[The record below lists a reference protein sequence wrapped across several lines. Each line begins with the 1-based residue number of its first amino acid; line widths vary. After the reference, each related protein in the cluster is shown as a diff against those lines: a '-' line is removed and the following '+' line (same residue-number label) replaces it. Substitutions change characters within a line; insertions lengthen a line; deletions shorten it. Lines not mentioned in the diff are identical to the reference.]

1 VDLRALVVA
10 TLIAIVVLNSPR
22 ISASESQL
30 SVQVGA
36 RGDDASAGNLGVR
49 AKIQTHLYSADPGVL
64 DYFWVGTILSDG
76 AFVQF
81 GYALEPGQFCLK
93 GAFLNGE
100 FKCDGASVLLSASD
114 GRWQWQYWPDAHGND
129 FYYEIGPAVSAGLNG
144 TWHEYSVVPSSNQTI
159 RFAVDQEQVA
169 YANFRLESS
178 KEPLMAVAEKVAHSS
193 QLGSLGP
200 VEFRDLE
207 YLQEDGWHPVDS
219 IVSLSSCGFDV
230 SCNYANSYGVTLV
243 QPNQI
248 VAGSGGEIHAS
259 EQLLWTSSYVTLNV
273 TVHSG
278 LPFHVSTVTGDHVF
292 VATAY
297 ASVPKGM
304 FADIW
309 LTETRTRT
317 NSLLGLIGA
326 VDEFQG
332 WIGDESSRN
341 ATIRIL
347 MNRNASLQASWHTDL
362 FPALE
367 NLTILA
373 VFSATLVI
381 LVSMSRRRHDNMR
394 RPLRT

>member
-1 VDLRALVVA
+1 VDLRTIAAA
-10 TLIAIVVLNSPR
+10 TLIAIVVLNLPR
-22 ISASESQL
+22 ISTSQSQL
-30 SVQVGA
+30 SIQVGA
-36 RGDDASAGNLGVR
+36 RGDDASAGNLGIR
-49 AKIQTHLYSADPGVL
+49 AQIQTHLYSADPGVL

-129 FYYEIGPAVSAGLNG
+129 FYYEIGPATSAGLNG
-144 TWHEYSVVPSSNQTI
+144 TWHEYSVVPGSNRTI
-159 RFAVDQEQVA
+159 RFDVDQVQVA
-169 YANFRLESS
+169 DAGFRLESS
-178 KEPLMAVAEKVAHSS
+178 REPLMVVAEKVANSN

-200 VEFRDLE
+200 VEFRGLQ
-207 YLQEDGWHPVDS
+207 YLREDGWHPVNS
-219 IVSLSSCGFDV
+219 IISLSSCGFGA
-230 SCNYANSYGVTLV
+230 SCNYTNTYGVTLV
-243 QPNQI
+243 QPNAI
-248 VAGSGGEIHAS
+248 VAGSGGETHTS
-259 EQLLWTSSYVTLNV
+259 GQLLWTSSYVTLNV
-273 TVHSG
+273 TVHPG
-278 LPFHVSTVTGDHVF
+278 TQFHVSTVTGDHVF
-292 VATAY
+292 VASAY
-297 ASVPKGM
+297 TSVPKGM

-317 NSLLGLIGA
+317 NNILGLIGA

-332 WIGDESSRN
+332 WTGEESSRN

-347 MNRNASLQASWHTDL
+347 MNRSVSLQASWHTDL

-381 LVSMSRRRHDNMR
+381 LFFMSKRRRDNMR
-394 RPLRT
+394 RPSRT